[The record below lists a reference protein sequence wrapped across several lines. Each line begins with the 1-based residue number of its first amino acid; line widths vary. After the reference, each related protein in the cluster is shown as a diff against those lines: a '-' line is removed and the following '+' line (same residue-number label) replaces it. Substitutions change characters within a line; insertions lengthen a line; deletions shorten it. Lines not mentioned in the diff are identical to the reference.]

1 MEISEISVSM
11 NQTSLMAAVS
21 TAVLGMSLD
30 MVETS
35 GENMV
40 KMMELSV
47 NPNIGSNIDVS
58 VQFADLKRKTRENF
72 IWLSLVFLLLF
83 TTG

>member
-1 MEISEISVSM
+1 MDISEISIST
-11 NQTSLMAAVS
+11 NQTSLMNAVS

-30 MVETS
+30 TAETA

-47 NPNIGSNIDVS
+47 NPNVGSNFDVS
-58 VQFADLKRKTRENF
+58 V
-72 IWLSLVFLLLF
+72 
-83 TTG
+83 

>member
-1 MEISEISVSM
+1 MDISEISISL
-11 NQTSLMAAVS
+11 NQTSLMTAVS

-30 MVETS
+30 AVETS

-58 VQFADLKRKTRENF
+58 V
-72 IWLSLVFLLLF
+72 
-83 TTG
+83 

>member
-1 MEISEISVSM
+1 MDISEISMSM
-11 NQTSLMAAVS
+11 SQTSLMNAVS

-58 VQFADLKRKTRENF
+58 L
-72 IWLSLVFLLLF
+72 
-83 TTG
+83 

>member
-1 MEISEISVSM
+1 MDISEISIST
-11 NQTSLMAAVS
+11 NQTSLMNAVS

-30 MVETS
+30 TAETT

-47 NPNIGSNIDVS
+47 NPNVGSNFDVS
-58 VQFADLKRKTRENF
+58 V
-72 IWLSLVFLLLF
+72 
-83 TTG
+83 